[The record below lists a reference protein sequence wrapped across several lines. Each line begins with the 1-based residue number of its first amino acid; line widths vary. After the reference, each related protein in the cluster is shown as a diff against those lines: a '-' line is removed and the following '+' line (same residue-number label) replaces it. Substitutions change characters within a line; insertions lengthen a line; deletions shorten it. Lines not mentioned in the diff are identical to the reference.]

1 MLIDWNM
8 HLVFITVNFIKL
20 EHFSFKYIT
29 MPAEEKRLEIFF
41 RTTVTRRCMFS
52 FITDRRPSLQRIT
65 MAMIIPHKMRNTEI

>member
-1 MLIDWNM
+1 
-8 HLVFITVNFIKL
+8 
-20 EHFSFKYIT
+20 

-65 MAMIIPHKMRNTEI
+65 MAMIIPHKMRNTEISKYHISPFHGNLCNVKFVY